1 MPRLLVLVVCLYQP
15 DAGDNEDI
23 TKDNIVAICSKKLNP
38 CQQRYS
44 TYKKELYGMVYC
56 LRQHH
61 PYCWGNK
68 LVVITDHKPLTYILH
83 SVQLAHALQQ
93 WLDVILDYHFTIKH
107 RPGILHVVPDA
118 LSRLYEACY
127 PSTWGVPAHDPYHI
141 IETHQLG
148 IDKDILVQMAQPPPL
163 IDNKKSKSTP
173 RVRASR
179 TVHIAAVT
187 SASASRGGDDM
198 KITLRNNSAYDSD
211 AESED
216 DNKHNDDASSSLQQD
231 RSSVSPSI
239 SHVKM
244 EIEPML
250 PPRTQDDDDYIM
262 SVMEQRGKM
271 SPSTQ
276 EQRQQVI
283 DEEHARGHFGREAI
297 FKALH
302 RKNLWWPGIRRDI
315 QARIRECI
323 PCLRA
328 VIAKTGFDPAMP
340 ISAALPWDHI
350 QIDFIVELPESI
362 EGYTAIMVIVDV
374 CTGFILLRPTVRVSA
389 EHVAPVLWQ
398 LFNDFGFPRVLQS
411 DNGQEFTSHV
421 LQEMVRLS
429 GVDHRRITPYQPR
442 TDGKVER
449 NIKTVK
455 QILKKHLHGVFTSW
469 PAFVPWAQSSIN
481 NKITELTGSTPY
493 SLMFGRR
500 FNPYKDYSTDAP
512 LETMSETDWARLQDQ
527 MISVV
532 FPSIAERVAVQ
543 KDIMVNRMNKRQRA
557 HNYRKG
563 DVVMLRR
570 HERVMG
576 KEIGKFEDEYTGPY
590 IIDSKNRTG
599 AITLVN
605 PLGVPLNRLVRP
617 NQLKFVSRNT
627 KHTNKTRLWWNR

>member
-1 MPRLLVLVVCLYQP
+1 M
-15 DAGDNEDI
+15 
-23 TKDNIVAICSKKLNP
+23 
-38 CQQRYS
+38 
-44 TYKKELYGMVYC
+44 
-56 LRQHH
+56 
-61 PYCWGNK
+61 
-68 LVVITDHKPLTYILH
+68 
-83 SVQLAHALQQ
+83 
-93 WLDVILDYHFTIKH
+93 
-107 RPGILHVVPDA
+107 PDA

-127 PSTWGVPAHDPYHI
+127 PTTWGVPAHDPYDI
-141 IETHQLG
+141 IQTHQLG

-163 IDNKKSKSTP
+163 IDNKKSKFTS
-173 RVRASR
+173 RVRAFAR
-179 TVHIAAVT
+179 TVHITSVT
-187 SASASRGGDDM
+187 SASASRGGNDM
-198 KITLRNNSAYDSD
+198 RITLRNNCESDSD

-216 DNKHNDDASSSLQQD
+216 DNKHKDDASSSQQQE
-231 RSSVSPSI
+231 SSPAPPSNCEFDSDSLEHKYASDTSMDDTPVSSI
-239 SHVKM
+239 SGVAI

-250 PPRTQDDDDYIM
+250 PSRTKDEEDHISYI
-262 SVMEQRGKM
+262 MEQRGKT

-276 EQRQQVI
+276 EQRQQVV

-302 RKNLWWPGIRRDI
+302 RKNLWWSGMRREI
-315 QARIRECI
+315 QERIRECI

-350 QIDFIVELPESI
+350 QIDLIVELPESI

-374 CTGFILLRPTVRVSA
+374 CTGFILLRPIIRVSA

-512 LETMSETDWARLQDQ
+512 LETMSETDWAHLQDQ

-532 FPSIAERVAVQ
+532 YPLLLNVLQYKNKSCPIA
-543 KDIMVNRMNKRQRA
+543 
-557 HNYRKG
+557 
-563 DVVMLRR
+563 
-570 HERVMG
+570 
-576 KEIGKFEDEYTGPY
+576 
-590 IIDSKNRTG
+590 
-599 AITLVN
+599 
-605 PLGVPLNRLVRP
+605 
-617 NQLKFVSRNT
+617 
-627 KHTNKTRLWWNR
+627 